1 MLYLAGERTAPEEVA
16 MSDFDEAQRKAE
28 QFAIYWYGERATLTR
43 MEQHDP
49 IALTP
54 LAPSE
59 PLEPLEPTAG
69 DAPAS
74 DEQGGMP
81 TPGRLSSILRKALPC
96 ASPSCGRPQA
106 GMASR

>member
-1 MLYLAGERTAPEEVA
+1 

-59 PLEPLEPTAG
+59 PLEPTAG

-74 DEQGGMP
+74 DEQGVDAYAWTAIVHPPQGFAVRITVLR
-81 TPGRLSSILRKALPC
+81 TPSGWYGFPV
-96 ASPSCGRPQA
+96 GQV
-106 GMASR
+106 GE